1 MDNKIWLM
9 EDRFRRR
16 LKNEEFTID
25 GCENYP
31 IKSSEYGSEN
41 SQWKIY
47 KVGEESKNIDE
58 SQIKEE
64 LGE

>member
-1 MDNKIWLM
+1 MWLT

-31 IKSSEYGSEN
+31 IKSSQDGSEN

-47 KVGEESKNIDE
+47 KAGEEPKDIDE

-64 LGE
+64 VAE

>member
-1 MDNKIWLM
+1 M

-16 LKNEEFTID
+16 FKNEEFTMD

-31 IKSSEYGSEN
+31 IKSLEYGSEN

-47 KVGEESKNIDE
+47 KAGEEPKDIDK

-64 LGE
+64 VAE

>member
-1 MDNKIWLM
+1 M

-47 KVGEESKNIDE
+47 KAGEESKDIDE
-58 SQIKEE
+58 SQIKE
-64 LGE
+64 

>member
-1 MDNKIWLM
+1 M

-16 LKNEEFTID
+16 LKNEEFTMN

-31 IKSSEYGSEN
+31 IKSSAYGSEH

-47 KVGEESKNIDE
+47 KAGEEPKNIDE
-58 SQIKEE
+58 SQIK
-64 LGE
+64 GEVVE